1 MRVGVRDFSLY
12 KRPRKGGRPVYYAR
26 FHNDDGSWTAGCSTG
41 QTVRSLA
48 EGWATAEVRRRQAEV
63 QEGEQAPP
71 ADTGFAA
78 FASKDF
84 FSYEGRWALDKR
96 ASGKRLSPR
105 QCLEKRRT
113 FDKHVI
119 PILGQMELHEINR
132 AVLKDF
138 RNAMYQDGY
147 SGSTINRALDCIRA
161 VLEAAEDENRIDAVP
176 RIDRAASRPTERGI
190 PTTNEFHGIFA
201 ARWEDPRAYYAS
213 ALAAVTG
220 CRMGE
225 ILALRLSNI
234 DSVRLLVSVERS
246 YDSAERVICAT
257 TKNGKSRM
265 VTIPPMVCHGLEMLA
280 TANPHTGV
288 DPLVFWSEK
297 TPDRPCD
304 YKLVTRG
311 LYRALTQIGIDAAE
325 RRRRH
330 LSFHSWRH
338 WLNSQLVEAHV
349 PPEKIRMLTGHS
361 SSEMTLLYYHTQLE
375 AMADVQDVQ
384 ARMLKNCLV
393 PQAATTSGEAA
404 IGATNRSLPTAS

>member
-26 FHNDDGSWTAGCSTG
+26 FRNDDGSWTAGCSTG

-48 EGWATAEVRRRQAEV
+48 EGWATAEVKRRQDEAEH
-63 QEGEQAPP
+63 GEP
-71 ADTGFAA
+71 AKIDITLAA
-78 FASKDF
+78 FAGRDF

-105 QCLEKRRT
+105 QCVEKRQT
-113 FDKHVI
+113 FDKHAI
-119 PILGQMELHEINR
+119 PILGQMKLHEINR

-190 PTTNEFHGIFA
+190 PTTDEFRRIFA

-225 ILALRLSNI
+225 ILALRRSNI
-234 DSVRLLVSVERS
+234 DSARLLVSVERS

-280 TANPHTGV
+280 AGNPHPSE

-297 TPDRPCD
+297 TPDKPCD

-311 LYRALTQIGIDAAE
+311 LYRALITDRHRCGGTKTTPSVVSFLASLAQLATGRGTCAA
-325 RRRRH
+325 
-330 LSFHSWRH
+330 
-338 WLNSQLVEAHV
+338 
-349 PPEKIRMLTGHS
+349 
-361 SSEMTLLYYHTQLE
+361 
-375 AMADVQDVQ
+375 
-384 ARMLKNCLV
+384 
-393 PQAATTSGEAA
+393 
-404 IGATNRSLPTAS
+404 